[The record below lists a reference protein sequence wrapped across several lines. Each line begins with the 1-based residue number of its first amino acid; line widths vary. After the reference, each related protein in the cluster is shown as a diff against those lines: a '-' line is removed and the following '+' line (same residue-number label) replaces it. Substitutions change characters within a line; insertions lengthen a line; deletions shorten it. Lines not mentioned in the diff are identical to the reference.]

1 MTKSARRRW
10 TRELSS
16 EIDGIALDGA
26 GPILIH
32 GYEEPA
38 GGRWVDT
45 AIPGKLSALDRNS
58 GEVLWSSPC
67 EVGYG
72 RGFGAGFGREDDA
85 IVLGPSGN
93 GHRAVRM
100 SLKNGELLAVK
111 EIPAFDASV
120 VSSDLAICASPRRIF
135 ALDAS
140 SLNERWRH
148 TGTGERYHNVVRTK
162 DRVFVVFSSDAT
174 KKQGLLVL
182 DAQDG
187 QSHGALLMP
196 RQKVIHDIAADE
208 SALVV
213 LLSDVAQALPREEQ
227 EKRARSLASHP
238 QPRGEVPLALVALA
252 PDSAEG
258 APPLWWEE
266 LHGEDAEDIPEV
278 ALSAADG
285 RLYLIR
291 GALLSVRDLLSGREL
306 AQFAVPGLDERVA
319 FQVAQGAG
327 LLAEETRAST
337 FELPA

>member
-1 MTKSARRRW
+1 MTRSARRRW
-10 TRELSS
+10 TRELPG
-16 EIDGIALDGA
+16 EIDGIAISGS
-26 GPILIH
+26 GPILVH

-38 GGRWVDT
+38 GGRWVYS
-45 AIPGKLSALDRNS
+45 AIPGKLSALDRTS

-85 IVLGPSGN
+85 LILGPSGS
-93 GHRAVRM
+93 GHRVVRM

-111 EIPAFDASV
+111 EIPTFDESIVAP
-120 VSSDLAICASPRRIF
+120 DLAICASPRRIF
-135 ALDAS
+135 ALDAA
-140 SLNERWRH
+140 SLTDRWRH
-148 TGTGERYHNVVRTK
+148 SGAGERYHHVARTK

-182 DAQDG
+182 DARNG
-187 QSHGALLMP
+187 ESLGALLMP
-196 RQKVIHDIAADE
+196 RQKVIHDITADE
-208 SALVV
+208 QALVV
-213 LLSDVAQALPREEQ
+213 LLSDLVHALPRDEV
-227 EKRARSLASHP
+227 EKRAKAQAAP
-238 QPRGEVPLALVALA
+238 ARGKPEVPLALVALA

-258 APPLWWEE
+258 ARPLWWEE
-266 LHGEDAEDIPEV
+266 LHGEDSEDIPE
-278 ALSAADG
+278 AAIHAADG

-291 GALLSVRDLLSGREL
+291 GTLLVVRDLLTGREL

-327 LLAEETRAST
+327 LLAEETRATT